1 MFYGSQ
7 DVVCYR
13 NLPKGLLEVMNITP
27 NTREAYQLLH
37 DGSLALARAERN
49 GMRID
54 VQYCEQMGAHLIRQ
68 IQHLEKKL
76 RSSEL
81 MTYWR
86 RQYGSSFNMDSG
98 DQLSDILYSP
108 EHFNLTPSN
117 YTDGKCKR
125 CKGKGCEFCRG
136 EGRNPS
142 VDVEALETVELAE
155 IKDLVRIRA
164 LSKAQDTYLMNFM
177 REQVEGVI
185 HTNFNLHLARSYRP
199 STDSPNL
206 ANVPVRN
213 PEIKKIVRRAV
224 KARPGHK
231 IVCADF
237 KGIEVAVG
245 CPYHHDKNMIKYV
258 SDKST
263 DMHRD
268 AAKDCFLLGDKM
280 WDWLVQQ
287 DKANHTKYAKEIR
300 QTIKGGFVFSQF
312 YGDWW
317 KSCAGSMWTSSMSLL
332 VDENETL
339 NQYLATQGIK
349 NLQAFE
355 EHIKKCEDILWNERH
370 PGYTKWKKDWVA
382 EYQEKGY
389 FDMLTGFRCGGVV
402 MDRKQA
408 CNYPIQ
414 GSAFHLM
421 LQCIIWMDED
431 SRKEG
436 WQSFIVNQIYDDL
449 MMDVYPSE
457 EQMIVD
463 RMRLYMTERLPERF
477 PWINV
482 PLEVEVE
489 ACPIDGTWYD
499 KSEEWVEAK

>member
-1 MFYGSQ
+1 
-7 DVVCYR
+7 
-13 NLPKGLLEVMNITP
+13 MNITP
-27 NTREAYQLLH
+27 TTRDAYQLLH

-54 VQYCEQMGAHLIRQ
+54 VQYCEQTSNHLTRQ

-81 MTYWR
+81 ITYWR

-108 EHFNLTPSN
+108 DHFNLTPSN

-142 VDVEALETVELAE
+142 VDVEALETLELVE
-155 IKDLVRIRA
+155 IKDLLRIRA
-164 LSKAQDTYLMNFM
+164 LSKAQDTYLANFL
-177 REQVEGVI
+177 REQVDSYI
-185 HTNFNLHLARSYRP
+185 HTNFNLHLARSFRP

-213 PEIKKIVRRAV
+213 PEIKKIVRQAV

-231 IVCADF
+231 LVCADF
-237 KGIEVAVG
+237 KGIEVAIGV
-245 CPYHHDKNMIKYV
+245 PYHNDENMRKYV

-268 AAKDCFLLGDKM
+268 AAQDCFIIPPKM
-280 WDWLVQQ
+280 WEYLVQQ
-287 DKANHTKYAKEIR
+287 DKANHTRYAKEIR

-317 KSCAGSMWTSSMSLL
+317 KSCAGSMWTSSMGLL
-332 VDENETL
+332 VEEGETL
-339 NQYLATQGIK
+339 NQYLASQGIK
-349 NLQAFE
+349 CLQDFE

-370 PGYTKWKKDWVA
+370 PGYTKWKKDWWQD
-382 EYQEKGY
+382 YQEKGY
-389 FDMLTGFRCGGVV
+389 FDMLTGFRCGGAV
-402 MDRKQA
+402 MDRKQC

-421 LQCIIWMDED
+421 LRTIIEMDRFLVKGKFD
-431 SRKEG
+431 SR
-436 WQSFIVNQIYDDL
+436 ICNQIYDDL
-449 MMDVYPSE
+449 MIDVHPDE
-457 EQMIVD
+457 EQEIIDEINDIVQN
-463 RMRLYMTERLPERF
+463 RLPKIY

-482 PLEVEVE
+482 PLEIEFE
-489 ACPIDGTWYD
+489 ATPVNGSWHQ
-499 KSEEWVEAK
+499 KSEEWVLQ